1 MNLNLRKV
9 FVIGILAFCVVV
21 INLAVFFTIT
31 HKSDDVNQEENEH
44 INIDTISLSE
54 NFNNIF
60 DNTINYQDNTL
71 NVNKKD
77 NSKEIIYTSYSN
89 NDKKD
94 NIYDLNVSVPYL
106 NINSSTSEKINQE
119 INNLFYNKAINILSD
134 ANNTNTIYSVKYK
147 AYINDN
153 ILSLVISA
161 TLKEGANA
169 QRLMIKTY
177 NYNISSNEQLDI
189 DKALGYRQL
198 SSQYVQ
204 NKITDTIKLASENV
218 SVYNELGYS
227 KYIRNINDDIYKV
240 ENTSTFFIGE
250 NKALYIIY
258 PYGNSNYTTEFD
270 LLVI

>member
-1 MNLNLRKV
+1 M
-9 FVIGILAFCVVV
+9 
-21 INLAVFFTIT
+21 
-31 HKSDDVNQEENEH
+31 
-44 INIDTISLSE
+44 
-54 NFNNIF
+54 
-60 DNTINYQDNTL
+60 
-71 NVNKKD
+71 
-77 NSKEIIYTSYSN
+77 
-89 NDKKD
+89 
-94 NIYDLNVSVPYL
+94 
-106 NINSSTSEKINQE
+106 NSSTSENINQE
-119 INNLFYNKAINILSD
+119 INNLFYNKAINILSG

-204 NKITDTIKLASENV
+204 NKITETIKLASENV
-218 SVYNELGYS
+218 SVYNGLGYS